1 LRLFGS
7 LGLLALLAGI
17 VVDLYIVADRF
28 LPFGSH
34 QEIHN
39 RPLLFVG
46 IMLIIFGVSFIL
58 TGLQSEMIRHF
69 AYRPEEEYSVRQ
81 VLD

>member
-1 LRLFGS
+1 MDS
-7 LGLLALLAGI
+7 
-17 VVDLYIVADRF
+17 YIVGDRF

-34 QEIHN
+34 QPIHD

-46 IMLIIFGVSFIL
+46 IVLLIFGVSFIL

-81 VLD
+81 VLE

>member
-1 LRLFGS
+1 VL
-7 LGLLALLAGI
+7 
-17 VVDLYIVADRF
+17 VDLYVVLDRF

-34 QEIHN
+34 TPISD

-46 IMLIIFGVSFIL
+46 ILLLIFGVSFIL

-69 AYRPEEEYSVRQ
+69 AYRPDDEYSIKQ